1 MIRFEFTF
9 LLAVAL
15 FIGSCKDD
23 STITPTPKPNYLSD
37 LEPEVATV
45 GYGIFSIGE
54 YEFTSAMDNI
64 SKGDTIVFHGVE
76 YPHGLYAHAPSH
88 VVYKLNEDFSELRV
102 TIGLV
107 EWISCG
113 DGAQFIILLDGI
125 EIYRS
130 PIMFASSAPL
140 DIKVDIDGGQNLELI
155 TDEGAANDRD
165 CDWTIWGDPILK

>member
-1 MIRFEFTF
+1 MIRLKITILLTF
-9 LLAVAL
+9 VL
-15 FIGSCKDD
+15 INISCNND
-23 STITPTPKPNYLSD
+23 SMVTQVLEPNYLSD
-37 LEPEVATV
+37 LEPEVSTV
-45 GYGIFSIGE
+45 GYGTFSIGK
-54 YEFTSAMDNI
+54 YQFTSEMDSIYEGNPI
-64 SKGDTIVFHGVE
+64 SLHGIN
-76 YPHGLYAHAPSH
+76 YLHGLYAHAPSLLI
-88 VVYKLNEDFSELRV
+88 YDLSENFSELQV

-165 CDWTIWGDPILK
+165 CDWTIWGDPILR